1 MPMEVSVALGVLVSE
16 LSNDRWK
23 GKVITFSANPTL
35 QMVLSDSLREK
46 TEFVREMEWEQST
59 NF

>member
-23 GKVITFSANPTL
+23 GKVITFSANLTL